1 MKIIYIICG
10 SACIYLLQRELYKKY
25 WNRNLFASVYFTQH
39 AITELEQ
46 GELFETIV
54 NQKCLPLPMLR
65 VKFEVDRHLDFI

>member
-46 GELFETIV
+46 GELCETIV
-54 NQKCLPLPMLR
+54 NRKCLPLPMLR